1 MPTSTEPLAKLPLPG
16 RGALVSRGRWL
27 ASRQGT
33 HGPAACRTHHQADRR
48 LLRLLRGDGV
58 AASAAKRRTR
68 ANSQGATDLVL
79 RGHLGAEQACPRT
92 GSRRTSTRPD
102 PSHGDAWFDSAIN
115 GLPTVVHANRRSPG
129 SDNGTGEASHD
140 AYRDAAGGH
149 LVIETILDAFV
160 FFLRCD
166 PGLARRAP
174 GTDDLAHF
182 PLPARTPA
190 LATFAAT
197 STKSIRPM

>member
-1 MPTSTEPLAKLPLPG
+1 MGTWAPSRLARAPVPGARVPG
-16 RGALVSRGRWL
+16 RI
-27 ASRQGT
+27 
-33 HGPAACRTHHQADRR
+33 
-48 LLRLLRGDGV
+48 
-58 AASAAKRRTR
+58 
-68 ANSQGATDLVL
+68 
-79 RGHLGAEQACPRT
+79 
-92 GSRRTSTRPD
+92 D
-102 PSHGDAWFDSAIN
+102 PHGDAWFESAID
-115 GLPTVVHANRRSPG
+115 GLPTVVHDNRRSPG
-129 SDNGTGEASHD
+129 SNNGTREASHD
-140 AYRDAAGGH
+140 AYRNAASGH

-197 STKSIRPM
+197 STNPIRPR